1 MRSASF
7 LLHLLTVLIILI
19 PAAARADCRVRFLP
33 GNSLGQPAG
42 RIEVAHG
49 RNDSPGLKF
58 FLVSRGGIAPFADVA
73 VLDGACRFLPQK
85 LLD

>member
-1 MRSASF
+1 MGAASF
-7 LLHLLTVLIILI
+7 LLHPLAVLLLVI
-19 PAAARADCRVRFLP
+19 PAAARADCCVRFLP

-58 FLVSRGGIAPFADVA
+58 FLVSRGGYCSLRRRNRPGRCLPLPPPKIA
-73 VLDGACRFLPQK
+73 
-85 LLD
+85 